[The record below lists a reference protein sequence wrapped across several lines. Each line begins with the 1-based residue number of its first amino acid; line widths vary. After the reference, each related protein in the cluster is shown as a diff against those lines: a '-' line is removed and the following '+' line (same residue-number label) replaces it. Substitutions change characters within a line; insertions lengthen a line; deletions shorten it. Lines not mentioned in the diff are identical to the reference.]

1 VASYTLGGRK
11 CCENVLRVW
20 ETDQVEGGVPGI
32 EILPEVEAEMHI
44 FQYHPDI
51 LARYPRIVGG
61 AILARDVTNG
71 PTPARLQA
79 LYQAEQQSVLQ
90 RIGSTPLSQIESL
103 AAWRRALRGFGVDPT
118 QYRSAS
124 EALLRRLTKKGSIPS
139 INLLVDLGNLVSI
152 RYGLPVAVFERR
164 ALQGAV
170 TVHFADGSERYS
182 ELGEESDEDHPEP
195 GEVVFSDETRLV
207 IARRW
212 CWRQSEPSAAVAQTR
227 ECLITIEAQH
237 ASGPHD
243 IEAALH
249 DLLALLQEYAGG
261 TFTSAFLD
269 ARHPA
274 LICSLSE

>member
-1 VASYTLGGRK
+1 
-11 CCENVLRVW
+11 
-20 ETDQVEGGVPGI
+20 
-32 EILPEVEAEMHI
+32 MHI

-51 LARYPRIVGG
+51 LTRYPQIVGG

-79 LYQAEQQSVLQ
+79 LYQAEQQQVLQ
-90 RIGSTPLSQIESL
+90 RIDGTPLSQIESL

-124 EALLRRLTKKGSIPS
+124 EALLRRLTKKGNIPS

-164 ALQGAV
+164 ALQGTV

-182 ELGEESDEDHPEP
+182 ELGESDEDHPEP

-212 CWRQSEPSAAVAQTR
+212 CWRQSEPSAAQIDTTNAI
-227 ECLITIEAQH
+227 ITIEGHH
-237 ASGPHD
+237 AEARRD
-243 IEAALH
+243 IEAALQ
-249 DLLALLQEYAGG
+249 DLQTLLHTYAKG
-261 TFTSAFLD
+261 TYKTGIVDKDNL
-269 ARHPA
+269 R
-274 LICSLSE
+274 I